1 MFDLAPARQRPRL
14 LAFIRAWTMD
24 ADPSQI
30 AHLRKRLAQLDSELV
45 VISDEG
51 VWTFVRECE
60 PMYRDSAEPDVAA
73 ASEAFGVTAD
83 ALFVIDHR
91 GAVRFEHRPDRPITA
106 ALTEALDAAAEA
118 LQWRDHQSKLER
130 VRWTPREWALKC
142 LVVGCSLTYVTGR
155 PAVDQRRLARG
166 TGPIAKLE
174 SRELITPRAET
185 EAPLPQLSLVGES
198 PALRG
203 VVIDQQLA

>member
-14 LAFIRAWTMD
+14 LAFIRAWTLD
-24 ADPSQI
+24 SEPSH

-45 VISDEG
+45 IVSDEG
-51 VWTFVRECE
+51 AWTFVRECE
-60 PMYRDSAEPDVAA
+60 PMYRDPSEPDVAGA
-73 ASEAFGVTAD
+73 NQAFGVAGD

-91 GAVRFEHRPDRPITA
+91 GAVRFEHRPERPITA

-155 PAVDQRRLARG
+155 PSVDQRRLARG

-174 SRELITPRAET
+174 SREVITPRAESG
-185 EAPLPQLSLVGES
+185 APSPQPPRSGDSRS
-198 PALRG
+198 PSSRRL
-203 VVIDQQLA
+203 